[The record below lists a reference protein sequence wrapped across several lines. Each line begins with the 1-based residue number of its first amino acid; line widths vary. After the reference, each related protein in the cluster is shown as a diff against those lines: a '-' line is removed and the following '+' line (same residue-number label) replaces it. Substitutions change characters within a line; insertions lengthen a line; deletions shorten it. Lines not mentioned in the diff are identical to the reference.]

1 MTINGEKVH
10 AMLDFIEVALIALP
24 WQPGYFMRFDIKGA
38 PDSTEEAVLN
48 VDKPMKDTL
57 SYGSSFILEEWW
69 HIFSSEPRHPYDEKS
84 ITAKPS
90 C

>member
-24 WQPGYFMRFDIKGA
+24 CPAGFCRFDIKGA
-38 PDSTEEAVLN
+38 PDTTEEAVLN

-57 SYGSSFILEEWW
+57 SYGRSFILEECW
-69 HIFSSEPRHPYDEKS
+69 HIFSSEPRHPYDKKS
-84 ITAKPS
+84 ITAKSP